1 MKKFKNSILFAVP
14 LFSILLWSFVWQLP
28 IDDVTYQKEIKEW
41 QAKRDSDL
49 KSASSPLNLIGIY
62 FLKEGVNTFG
72 SAENNDLVLP
82 KGKIAEYAGQY
93 VLKNDTISLQLKE
106 GAGIVYKGITVLIKS
121 DLPSPDDTKAIHKDT
136 TIQIQHG
143 TLKWFLFISG
153 GRIAARVLD
162 SQSENQ
168 VHFKGVERYPVDKK
182 WRVEAK
188 FQPYEQGKK
197 IEITTVKGKSNLRA
211 AAGLVVFTV
220 GGKEYKLEALDR
232 GPNLFFVFSDQTSMN
247 DGTYAFRFLTVKK
260 PGADN
265 IVVVDFNKAT
275 NPNCA
280 FSEHAPCP
288 LPPAQNKLTIAIPAG
303 EKKYT
308 IAHN

>member
-1 MKKFKNSILFAVP
+1 MTNIGKKTIFALP
-14 LFSILLWSFVWQLP
+14 LFSILLWSFIALSP
-28 IDDVTYQKEIKEW
+28 IDDVTYKKEIKEW
-41 QAKRDSDL
+41 QEKRDADL

-62 FLKEGVNTFG
+62 FFKEGMNTFG
-72 SAENNDLVLP
+72 SSETNDLILP

-93 VLKNDTISLQLKE
+93 VLKNDTITLQLKE
-106 GAGIVYKGITVLIKS
+106 GSGIVYKGITVLTKS
-121 DLPSPDDTKAIHKDT
+121 DLPSPDDTKAVAKDT

-162 SQSENQ
+162 TQSENQ
-168 VHFKGVERYPVDKK
+168 THFTGVERFPVDKK

-197 IEITTVKGKSNLRA
+197 IEITTVKGKTNLRA
-211 AAGLVVFTV
+211 AAGLVVFKV
-220 GGKEYKLEALDR
+220 NGKEYKLEALDR
-232 GPNLFFVFSDQTSMN
+232 GPNLFFVFSDQTSLKE
-247 DGTYAFRFLTVKK
+247 DTYAFRFLTAKK

-265 IVVVDFNKAT
+265 VVIVDFNKAT

-288 LPPAQNKLTIAIPAG
+288 LPPAQNKLTFAVPAG
-303 EKKYT
+303 EKKYNL
-308 IAHN
+308 HN